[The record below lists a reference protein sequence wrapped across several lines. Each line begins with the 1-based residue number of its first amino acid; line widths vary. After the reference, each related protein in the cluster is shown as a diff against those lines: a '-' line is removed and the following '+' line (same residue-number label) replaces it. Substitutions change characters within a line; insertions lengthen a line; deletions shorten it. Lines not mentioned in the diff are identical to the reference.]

1 MEVYKKEKPPEM
13 TTNVVKS
20 DGFKRKKQCF
30 QFFGSLIF
38 SLVNS
43 ASYDDDNSDNRGDD
57 TEQFKDHPIG
67 KSYKKD

>member
-30 QFFGSLIF
+30 
-38 SLVNS
+38 
-43 ASYDDDNSDNRGDD
+43 
-57 TEQFKDHPIG
+57 
-67 KSYKKD
+67 